1 MINRAGFGSNVMTV
15 VERMGGD
22 LKRRLEGLAAAWKAT
37 DLADLN
43 TIAIEWMRSH
53 RRCRAIAIEHHP
65 IQWWGTN

>member
-1 MINRAGFGSNVMTV
+1 MINRAGFGSSLRTV

-22 LKRRLEGLAAAWKAT
+22 LERQLEGLASAGKAT

-53 RRCRAIAIEHHP
+53 GRCRAIAIALHLP
-65 IQWWGTN
+65 